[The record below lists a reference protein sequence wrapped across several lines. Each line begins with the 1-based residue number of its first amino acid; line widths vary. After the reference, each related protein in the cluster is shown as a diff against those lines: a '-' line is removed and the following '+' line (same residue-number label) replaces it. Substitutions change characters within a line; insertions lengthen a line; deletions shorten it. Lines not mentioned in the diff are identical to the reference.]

1 MSGLDPYRVSDQ
13 LDEAFLEVMVTRLE
27 ARGKH
32 PFFQKALTEYLDAM
46 NIDAADTVLDMG
58 SGTGVAA
65 RRIARRSDFAGKVT
79 GVDLSP
85 YLTRTAARLA
95 DEEGLAER
103 IEFRT
108 GDSRSLDLV
117 NGTFDAVIAHTLVSH
132 VDDPIT
138 VLKEAARVVRPGGM
152 VGIFDGDFASMTF
165 TLPDTEKTRQYDEA
179 IINGIV
185 TSPRA
190 MRMMPR
196 LLREAGLQMVRV
208 FPYVMADVGK
218 ADFWLSGVE
227 SFRKLA
233 PKSGALTDEEAEQ
246 WFNSL
251 ARDSEEEVFFG
262 ACNFYSYVARRMED
276 G

>member
-1 MSGLDPYRVSDQ
+1 MGGLDPYRVSDQ
-13 LDEAFLEVMVTRLE
+13 LDDAFLDVMVTRLE
-27 ARGKH
+27 TRGKH

-46 NIDAADTVLDMG
+46 IIDAAETVLDMG
-58 SGTGVAA
+58 SGTGVASRA
-65 RRIARRSDFAGKVT
+65 IARRSEFSGKVT
-79 GVDLSP
+79 GIDLSP
-85 YLTRTAARLA
+85 YLVRTATSLA
-95 DEEGLAER
+95 DEEGLADR
-103 IEFRT
+103 VDFRT
-108 GDSRSLDLV
+108 GDTRSLDLV

-132 VDDPIT
+132 VDDPLT

-185 TSPRA
+185 TSPRV

-246 WFNSL
+246 WFTSL
-251 ARDSEEEVFFG
+251 VRDSEEEVFFG
-262 ACNFYSYVARRMED
+262 ACNFYSYVARRLED
-276 G
+276 A